1 MTLSRSRAGTL
12 DLPGYLAGQ
21 PLRTDGTLE
30 VFNPYSGELVGT
42 VATAGREHLDR
53 ACEEALAWKGSLTR
67 YQRHEILLNTRSAL
81 QQRAEEF
88 ALLVTRESG
97 LCLRDTTYEVGRALD
112 VLQCAA
118 VEALKDEGQVF
129 SGDVSTHGKARKI
142 FTLRE
147 PVPLVGAI
155 APFNHPLNQ
164 VVHKVAPAVAV
175 GAPLILKP
183 SEKTPLAAIR
193 FAELLYQ
200 AGLPGPMLSVLLG
213 SVEEFAEP
221 LVRHDRIEAVSFT
234 GSGAVGRRLAAIAGY
249 KKLCLELGG
258 NSPLLIL
265 EDADLELAAGLA
277 AEGCYRN
284 SGQRCT
290 AVKRLLVHEKVVE
303 PFTRLFLDKTGE
315 YTAGDPAQWETRVG
329 TVIDETAAAGLERR
343 VEEAVAAGA
352 RILRG
357 GRRKGALLEPTVV
370 ADVPRT
376 CEMVVKESFGP
387 LAPILAIRDLEDGIA
402 LANATAYGLSA
413 GVVTRNIQAAIE
425 AVKGIRTGTV
435 NINQVPGYR
444 IESTPFGGVK
454 DSGLGIKE
462 GVIEAMRFM
471 STVKTFSLPW

>member
-1 MTLSRSRAGTL
+1 MKPSLSSRETL

-21 PLRTDGTLE
+21 PVRTDKTLE

-42 VATAGREHLDR
+42 VSMAGRDHLDR
-53 ACEEALAWKGSLTR
+53 ACEEALAWRSSLTH
-67 YQRHEILLNTRSAL
+67 YQRHEILQKARVAL

-97 LCLRDTTYEVGRALD
+97 LCLRDTTYEIGRALD

-147 PVPLVGAI
+147 PVPLVAAI
-155 APFNHPLNQ
+155 TPFNHPLNQ
-164 VVHKVAPAVAV
+164 VVHKIAPAVAA
-175 GAPLILKP
+175 GAPLIVKP
-183 SEKTPLAAIR
+183 SEKTPLTAIR
-193 FAELLYQ
+193 FAELLYEV
-200 AGLPGPMLSVLLG
+200 GLPRPMLSVLLG
-213 SVEEFAEP
+213 TVEEFAEP
-221 LVRHDRIEAVSFT
+221 LVKDERVEAVTFT
-234 GSGAVGRRLAAIAGY
+234 GSAAVGRRLAAIAGY

-265 EDADLELAAGLA
+265 EDADLELAVDLA

-290 AVKRLLVHEKVVE
+290 AVKRVLVHDKVLE
-303 PFTRLFLDKTGE
+303 PFTRLFVEKTRE
-315 YTAGDPAQWETRVG
+315 YTCGDPGQWATRVG
-329 TVIDETAAAGLERR
+329 TVIDEAAAAGLQRR

-352 RILRG
+352 RILCG
-357 GRRKGALLEPTVV
+357 GRRKGARMEPTVV

-376 CEMVVKESFGP
+376 CEMVVNESFGP
-387 LAPILAIRDLEDGIA
+387 LAPILAIRNLEDGID
-402 LANATAYGLSA
+402 LANATPYGLSA
-413 GVVTRNIQAAIE
+413 GVVTRDIQAAIQV
-425 AVKGIRTGTV
+425 VKGIRTGTV

-444 IESTPFGGVK
+444 IESTPFGGLK

-462 GVIEAMRFM
+462 GVIEAMKFM
-471 STVKTFSLPW
+471 SSVKTFSLPW

>member
-1 MTLSRSRAGTL
+1 MMPSRYDEETPSLS
-12 DLPGYLAGQ
+12 GYLAGE
-21 PLRTDGTLE
+21 PIRTDSTLE
-30 VFNPYSGELVGT
+30 VFNPFSGELVGT
-42 VATAGREHLDR
+42 VSLAGRDHLDR
-53 ACEEALAWKGSLTR
+53 ACEEALAWGGSLTHH
-67 YQRHEILLNTRSAL
+67 QRHEILLNARTAL
-81 QQRAEEF
+81 QQQAEEF
-88 ALLVTRESG
+88 ALLITRESG

-118 VEALKDEGQVF
+118 VEALKDEGRVF
-129 SGDVSTHGKARKI
+129 SGDVSAHGKARKI

-164 VVHKVAPAVAV
+164 VVHKIAPAVAA
-175 GAPLILKP
+175 GAPMILKP
-183 SEKTPLAAIR
+183 SEKTPLTAIR
-193 FAELLYQ
+193 FAEVLYQ
-200 AGLPGPMLSVLLG
+200 AGLPRPMLSVLPG
-213 SVEEFAEP
+213 TVEEFAEP
-221 LVRHDRIEAVSFT
+221 LVVHDRIEAVTFT

-258 NSPLLIL
+258 NSPLLVL

-290 AVKRLLVHEKVVE
+290 AVKRLLVHEGVLE
-303 PFTRLFLDKTGE
+303 PFTRLLVEKTRE
-315 YTAGDPAQWETRVG
+315 YTSGDPEAWNTRVG

-343 VEEAVAAGA
+343 VEEAVSAGA

-357 GRRKGALLEPTVV
+357 GRRKGALMEPTVV

-376 CEMVVKESFGP
+376 CEMVVNESFGP
-387 LAPILAIRDLEDGIA
+387 LAPILPIRDLEDGIS

-413 GVVTRNIQAAIE
+413 GVVTRDIQAAIQ

-435 NINQVPGYR
+435 NVNQVPGYR

-462 GVIEAMRFM
+462 GVIEAMKFM